1 MVLPMLVL
9 VHWFPSIASQRLR
22 HRPGAR
28 APAWERGMHWAE
40 ASLWWVLGGKE
51 VEEPP
56 LRRSRR
62 GPRAPAADGPFRL
75 MVWRFLLSI
84 MCFFGALL
92 ASAGLVSGKLA

>member
-51 VEEPP
+51 LEEPP
-56 LRRSRR
+56 L
-62 GPRAPAADGPFRL
+62 APALDGPFRTL
-75 MVWRFLLSI
+75 VWRFLLST
-84 MCFFGALL
+84 MCFVSGML
-92 ASAGLVSGKLA
+92 ASAGPASGQPA